1 MLRSHRT
8 RGGVLAIMAGLLL
21 LWVAP
26 AYAHIGSPD
35 VYAEGNAGPYKL
47 LLTVRPPPSIPG
59 VAAIEVHTS
68 PSQINGIGISLMPLT
83 GEASRRPLAAE
94 RMKHSSKDP
103 DFFTGNLPIAASGS
117 WQVRFVVTGS
127 QGEGEFAVPLAA
139 APTAAHKREPV
150 PQAVLVLLSLL
161 LVLGLV
167 ANLGVGIREAR
178 RAPLRHLRRRWARLA
193 IAAGLVLLLF
203 AVWLGGGWWNADASH
218 DVKKDAQK
226 DAKNIDRPLAMQV
239 ALSAGNVLNLHILD
253 SRGPS
258 SIGSTGG
265 TSSLELDDFI
275 PDHGHQMQLY
285 LLREPRMDVLV
296 HLYPESAGAGDFR
309 LELPSMPPGEYRLY
323 ADVVHADGFPETLVS
338 RASLPAITGA
348 VVSGDDAEGIA
359 SPLDQGN
366 ENRNS
371 FRFPDGYA
379 MVWARPP
386 VLKTHAAQVFEFYIF
401 DPKGRPPED
410 MALEMGMLGHA
421 VVVSGSVFA
430 VLHPFGTPALAA
442 MRLAG
447 QLSDATSAMP
457 VEAAPGQGMERLPNH
472 VGFPYGFPAPGK
484 YRIFVEMKHGSTVE
498 TGSFDA
504 SVSP

>member
-1 MLRSHRT
+1 MLRTHRT
-8 RGGVLAIMAGLLL
+8 RCGVPAILAVLLL

-47 LLTVRPPPSIPG
+47 LLTVRPPRSIPG
-59 VAAIEVHTS
+59 VAAIEVRTS
-68 PSQINGIGISLMPLT
+68 PSQITGIRISLTPLT

-94 RMKHSSKDP
+94 RMKQSSKDI
-103 DFFTGNLPIAASGS
+103 DFFTGNLPIAAAGS

-139 APTAAHKREPV
+139 APMAAHMREPA

-167 ANLGVGIREAR
+167 ANLGAGIRDAR
-178 RAPLRHLRRRWARLA
+178 RAPLLHLRRRWARLA

-203 AVWLGGGWWNADASH
+203 AVWLGGGWWNADASR
-218 DVKKDAQK
+218 DAMKDAKK
-226 DAKNIDRPLAMQV
+226 DAKNIYRPLAMQV

-253 SRGPS
+253 PDMSSRK
-258 SIGSTGG
+258 
-265 TSSLELDDFI
+265 LDDFI
-275 PDHGHQMQLY
+275 PDHGHRMQLY
-285 LLREPRMDVLV
+285 LLREPGMDVLV
-296 HLYPESAGAGDFR
+296 HLYPEFAGAGDFR
-309 LELPSMPPGEYRLY
+309 VELPSMPPGEYRLY

-338 RASLPAITGA
+338 TASFPEITGPA
-348 VVSGDDAEGIA
+348 LSGDDAEGIA
-359 SPLDQGN
+359 PPLAQGN

-371 FRFPDGYA
+371 FRLPDGYA
-379 MVWARPP
+379 IVWARPP
-386 VLKTHAAQVFEFYIF
+386 VLKIRTAQVFEFYLF

-410 MALEMGMLGHA
+410 TALEMGMLGHA
-421 VVVSGSVFA
+421 VVVRDDGSVFA
-430 VLHPFGTPALAA
+430 VLHPFGTPAMAA

-447 QLSDATSAMP
+447 QLSGATSALP
-457 VEAAPGQGMERLPNH
+457 VEAPPGQGTGRLPNH
-472 VGFPYGFPAPGK
+472 VGFPYGFPSPAK

-498 TGSFDA
+498 IGSFDA
-504 SVSP
+504 SVSQ